1 MGFGGALSIEMFQDF
16 NQAQNAT
23 SNLKDQWN
31 SVLKKLN
38 AEYGNEIFN
47 SWIKNISI
55 KNLDEDILY
64 FTVPTRFIRDW
75 ITSHYLDKII
85 FFLNQENQQIK
96 RVKINID
103 NSLSANMLNLDNQ
116 FSENNK
122 NKVSLNSSNYTDDWP
137 LDDRFRFEKFIVGVS
152 NELAYASARRF
163 CDQDKTD
170 FNPLYIY
177 GGVGLGKTH
186 LLHAIGWSLKEKKS
200 CGNVLYLSAERFMF
214 QFIKSLRQKDTMSFK
229 QKFRS
234 VDVLIL
240 DDIQF
245 MIGKVSTQEE
255 FFHTFNSLLD
265 MNKKVIISGDRSPN
279 DLGSFNERMKS
290 RLSGGLVVD
299 IMPADYELR
308 YSIIKN
314 KYSELKQRNINSYD
328 LEDDV
333 LSFLSKTVTSNV
345 RELEGALNKV
355 FTFSNILGKKI
366 DVELTK
372 SVLKDLLK
380 SNNKRITIDEIQ
392 NKVANYY
399 HISIEDLISSRR
411 IRTFA
416 RPRQVAMYLSKKLTT
431 RSLPEIGRK
440 FGGRDHTTVIHA
452 VKKINELKENNN
464 KFKEDIN
471 LITQMIT
478 SV

>member
-1 MGFGGALSIEMFQDF
+1 MYQDLSKTQS
-16 NQAQNAT
+16 
-23 SNLKDQWN
+23 SNINIKDQWSN
-31 SVLKKLN
+31 VLKKLN

-85 FFLNQENQQIK
+85 YFLSQENSQIK

-103 NSLSANMLNLDNQ
+103 NSLSANMLNIDKTINEKYNKKT
-116 FSENNK
+116 FS
-122 NKVSLNSSNYTDDWP
+122 SSSFIDDWP
-137 LDDRFRFEKFIVGVS
+137 LDERFKFSKFIVGDS
-152 NELAYASARRF
+152 NELAYASAQRF
-163 CDQDKTD
+163 CKVDEYD

-186 LLHAIGWSLKEKKS
+186 LLHSIAWEINNQDKNSK
-200 CGNVLYLSAERFMF
+200 VLYLSAERFMF

-240 DDIQF
+240 DDVQF
-245 MIGKVSTQEE
+245 MMGKISTQEE
-255 FFHTFNSLLD
+255 FFHTFNTLLD
-265 MNKKVIISGDRSPN
+265 MNKKVIISGDRSPS
-279 DLGSFNERMKS
+279 DLASFNERMKS

-299 IMPADYELR
+299 IMPADYDLR
-308 YSIIKN
+308 YLILKS
-314 KYSELKQRNINSYD
+314 KYSELKEKNKNTFD
-328 LEDDV
+328 LDDDV
-333 LSFLSKTVTSNV
+333 LSFLSKTITSNV

-380 SNNKRITIDEIQ
+380 SNNRRITIDEIQ
-392 NKVANYY
+392 NKVSNYY
-399 HISIEDLISSRR
+399 NIKIDDLISSKR

-416 RPRQVAMYLSKKLTT
+416 RPRQVAMYLTKKLTT

-452 VKKINELKENNN
+452 VKKIEELKESNS
-464 KFKEDIN
+464 KFDEDVN

-478 SV
+478 TI

>member
-1 MGFGGALSIEMFQDF
+1 MYQDLSKTQS
-16 NQAQNAT
+16 
-23 SNLKDQWN
+23 SNINIKDQWSN
-31 SVLKKLN
+31 VLKKLN

-85 FFLNQENQQIK
+85 YFLSQENSQIK

-103 NSLSANMLNLDNQ
+103 NSLSANMLNIDKTINEKYNKKT
-116 FSENNK
+116 FS
-122 NKVSLNSSNYTDDWP
+122 SSSFIDDWP
-137 LDDRFRFEKFIVGVS
+137 LDERFKFSKFIVGDS
-152 NELAYASARRF
+152 NELAYASAQRF
-163 CDQDKTD
+163 CKVDEYD

-186 LLHAIGWSLKEKKS
+186 LLHSIAWEINNQDKNSK
-200 CGNVLYLSAERFMF
+200 VLYLSAERFMF

-240 DDIQF
+240 DDVQF
-245 MIGKVSTQEE
+245 MMGKISTQEE
-255 FFHTFNSLLD
+255 FFHTFNTLLD
-265 MNKKVIISGDRSPN
+265 MNKKVIISGDRSPS
-279 DLGSFNERMKS
+279 DLASFNERMKS

-299 IMPADYELR
+299 IMPADYDLR
-308 YSIIKN
+308 YLILKS
-314 KYSELKQRNINSYD
+314 KYSELKQKNKNTFD
-328 LEDDV
+328 LDDDV
-333 LSFLSKTVTSNV
+333 LSFLSKTITSNV

-380 SNNKRITIDEIQ
+380 SNNRRITIDEIQ
-392 NKVANYY
+392 NKVCNYY
-399 HISIEDLISSRR
+399 NIKIDDLISSKR

-452 VKKINELKENNN
+452 VKKIEELKESNS
-464 KFKEDIN
+464 KFDEDVN

-478 SV
+478 TI

>member
-1 MGFGGALSIEMFQDF
+1 MGVDNNEMYQDLSKAE
-16 NQAQNAT
+16 T
-23 SNLKDQWN
+23 SSSNLKDQWGL
-31 SVLKKLN
+31 VLKKLN
-38 AEYGNEIFN
+38 SEYGNEVFN
-47 SWIKNISI
+47 SWIKNITI
-55 KNLDEDILY
+55 RNLDEDVLN

-85 FFLNQENQQIK
+85 YFLNQENSQIK
-96 RVKINID
+96 RVKISID
-103 NSLSANMLNLDNQ
+103 NSLSANMLNIDKQSNQ
-116 FSENNK
+116 LTKNNFYK
-122 NKVSLNSSNYTDDWP
+122 NSSAYTDEWP
-137 LDDRFRFEKFIVGVS
+137 LDERFKFDKFVVGPS
-152 NELAYASARRF
+152 NELAFASAKRF
-163 CDQDKTD
+163 CLSEVNE

-186 LLHAIGWSLKEKKS
+186 LLHSIGWKLKEIDGNKS
-200 CGNVLYLSAERFMF
+200 ILYLSAERFMF

-234 VDVLIL
+234 ADVLIL
-240 DDIQF
+240 DDVQF
-245 MIGKVSTQEE
+245 MMGKVSTQEE

-279 DLGSFNERMKS
+279 DLGSFSERMKS

-299 IMPADYELR
+299 IMPAEYELR
-308 YSIIKN
+308 FSIIKN
-314 KYSELKQRNINSYD
+314 KYSDLRERNRNTYELDNA
-328 LEDDV
+328 V
-333 LSFLSKTVTSNV
+333 LSFLAKTVSSNV

-355 FTFSNILGKKI
+355 YTFSNILGKKI
-366 DVELTK
+366 DIELTK

-380 SNNKRITIDEIQ
+380 SNNRRITIDEIQ

-399 HISIEDLISSRR
+399 NIKIEDLISSRR

-452 VKKINELKENNN
+452 VKKIEELKNGNS
-464 KFKEDIN
+464 KFDEDIN

>member
-1 MGFGGALSIEMFQDF
+1 MYQDLSKTQS
-16 NQAQNAT
+16 
-23 SNLKDQWN
+23 SNINIKDQWSN
-31 SVLKKLN
+31 VLKKLN

-85 FFLNQENQQIK
+85 YFLSQENSQIK

-103 NSLSANMLNLDNQ
+103 NSLSANMLNIDKTINEKYNKKT
-116 FSENNK
+116 FS
-122 NKVSLNSSNYTDDWP
+122 SSSFIDDWP
-137 LDDRFRFEKFIVGVS
+137 LDERFKFSKFIVGDS
-152 NELAYASARRF
+152 NELAYASAQRF
-163 CDQDKTD
+163 CKVDEYD

-186 LLHAIGWSLKEKKS
+186 LLHSIAWEINNQDKNSK
-200 CGNVLYLSAERFMF
+200 VLYLSAERFMF

-240 DDIQF
+240 DDVQF
-245 MIGKVSTQEE
+245 MMGKISTQEE
-255 FFHTFNSLLD
+255 FFHTFNTLLD
-265 MNKKVIISGDRSPN
+265 MNKKVIISGDRSPS
-279 DLGSFNERMKS
+279 DLASFNERMKS

-299 IMPADYELR
+299 IMPADYDLR
-308 YSIIKN
+308 YLILKS
-314 KYSELKQRNINSYD
+314 KYSELKEKNKNTFD
-328 LEDDV
+328 LDDDV
-333 LSFLSKTVTSNV
+333 LSFLSKTITSNV

-380 SNNKRITIDEIQ
+380 SNNRRITIDEIQ
-392 NKVANYY
+392 NKVCNYY
-399 HISIEDLISSRR
+399 NIKIDDLISSKR

-452 VKKINELKENNN
+452 VKKIEELKESNS
-464 KFKEDIN
+464 KFDEDVN

-478 SV
+478 TI